1 MYRQNAE
8 SKIDLDFGR
17 KITAGLAAAFQAA
30 SGPTEWWPSTRKSCA
45 LIGTRREWT
54 GARLIHPSKILIQ

>member
-17 KITAGLAAAFQAA
+17 KITARLAAAFQAA
-30 SGPTEWWPSTRKSCA
+30 SGPERSGGHQRAKAA
-45 LIGTRREWT
+45 L
-54 GARLIHPSKILIQ
+54 